1 MPGGRVSFDVEGS
14 VARLIID
21 NPPLNILTNDVRQ
34 GMLAAINSVEQ
45 QPKVKVIV
53 FSGAGDRAFSVG
65 SDIRE
70 FPEDEAGGVAKIRFE
85 QHLYNR
91 LGQLPQVT
99 IARLHGHVLGGG
111 AELMLACDL
120 RIADDTVQIG
130 FPEIRLGA
138 LPAAGGMNRL
148 VHAIGPARA
157 REMILTGEPISAAE
171 ARDCGLV
178 NKIVAPAE
186 LDEAVSS
193 IAAQLAK
200 APSDALRL
208 AKRCIDAVSRDPR
221 VDTLEAE
228 AFAELYRGKN
238 LREGLAAFLA
248 KREPEFDR
256 H

>member
-1 MPGGRVSFDVEGS
+1 
-14 VARLIID
+14 
-21 NPPLNILTNDVRQ
+21 
-34 GMLAAINSVEQ
+34 
-45 QPKVKVIV
+45 
-53 FSGAGDRAFSVG
+53 
-65 SDIRE
+65 
-70 FPEDEAGGVAKIRFE
+70 
-85 QHLYNR
+85 
-91 LGQLPQVT
+91 
-99 IARLHGHVLGGG
+99 VLGGG

-148 VHAIGPARA
+148 VHAIGPALA
-157 REMILTGEPISAAE
+157 RQLILTGEPISAAE
-171 ARDCGLV
+171 ALSCGLV
-178 NKIVAPAE
+178 NKVVPPTE
-186 LDEAVSS
+186 LDKAVSS
-193 IAAQLAK
+193 TAAQLAK